1 MTKSVRSSRS
11 GKSSRSPVPQALTE
25 ELPLFPAD
33 GDAPAQPA
41 AAREAPRP
49 RASMDRSQFRDLL
62 RRCLGLERLS
72 LEELVQ
78 VAEEEGKT
86 LRGYA
91 QDYRSGTRSGCMT
104 TVSHPRDGIGSSECR
119 LSHASPIVW
128 KLRIEAVASEREG
141 GASEP
146 FCMTARAWMGP
157 SHIGPALPFLLVHAG
172 CVPDLEPGD
181 DIFASVAFVAHT
193 VKLFEAGDMQGRSF
207 GLEALS
213 PDGLKAGGEDPERL
227 AVRLLAPALGIPER
241 TNEIVASSA
250 FGPIAVAHPLG
261 YQETKA
267 LSELIGSEAENG
279 AVLEA
284 EGWLVADL
292 AAGERAGGAQ
302 YDLESLCRYL
312 RARLSRGDLEGAG
325 AVLSKSVVLEA
336 VGAEPVCGKAPVAER
351 LGALLQAEGEGAATE
366 VVFVRQGAGGEA
378 QRTLGLADRG
388 GKLRKAIRIE
398 LGEGPLISKL
408 SLEEPSGTD
417 FLVCRS
423 LAEWQG
429 AATEA
434 PEALEV
440 EACGSPSQ
448 GRAFARV
455 TGEWWRFKTLGNEA
469 PAPLGAEATAKKV
482 EAVPLAL
489 PLSGQRDWRGGK
501 RWEAVKLAC
510 GIALPGREAEVRV
523 LALKVPE
530 VLEDRAPVVGDAVLL
545 GDGWAAPLGVCLT
558 DRAHESRPPEVGAR
572 WFAELF
578 AIARAGT
585 CKRVERLAGEE
596 AGYAQLTDTTGRL
609 CGRVLAVSRFRVE
622 GRECYR
628 MRTSLFSGRGAA
640 DVQVELYAACEEFEG
655 ELRAGEVF
663 EAEVQLFARF
673 VGPAEKPFGS
683 GLGPTYSRTRF
694 LELVRRSAERC
705 AAGQLDPRL
714 MPLEKVFEAKV
725 DRLDVFLDAV
735 LTGAAGPVVYRELL
749 WWRGILYRLS
759 CSNKEPL
766 GSPVFDALK
775 QTGVSVVEAKEEMQH
790 WARYYS
796 PRWLALRPGAR
807 IVTEAPE
814 HEEAIAKL
822 LPSLASPAAFFDPE
836 GRLAKEKARFEASLE
851 KATLWGHDVQRSCV
865 NGAIAVI
872 DGMAAVHEDPV
883 ERACADRPWE
893 PRAAILRLL
902 GVARQGNSS

>member
-1 MTKSVRSSRS
+1 MTKSARSSRS
-11 GKSSRSPVPQALTE
+11 GKSSRSSAPQAFTE
-25 ELPLFPAD
+25 ELSLFPVDAD
-33 GDAPAQPA
+33 DPAEPVV
-41 AAREAPRP
+41 REAPRP
-49 RASMDRSQFRDLL
+49 RAGVDRNQFRNLL
-62 RRCLGLERLS
+62 QRCLGLERLS

-86 LRGYA
+86 LRGYV

-104 TVSHPRDGIGSSECR
+104 TVSHPRDGVGSSECR
-119 LSHASPIVW
+119 LSHASPVVW
-128 KLRIEAVASEREG
+128 KLRIGDVASEREG
-141 GASEP
+141 GSSEP

-157 SHIGPALPFLLVHAG
+157 ARVGSELPFLLVHAG
-172 CVPDLEPGD
+172 CVPDLEPGED
-181 DIFASVAFVAHT
+181 VFASVAFVAHT
-193 VKLFEAGDMQGRSF
+193 IKLFEARDVQGRSF
-207 GLEALS
+207 GLEPLS

-241 TNEIVASSA
+241 TNEIVASTA
-250 FGPIAVAHPLG
+250 FGPLAVAHPLG

-325 AVLSKSVVLEA
+325 AVLSENVVLEA
-336 VGAEPVCGKAPVAER
+336 AGAEPVCGKAAVAER
-351 LGALLQAEGEGAATE
+351 LGALLRAGGEGEALD

-378 QRTLGLADRG
+378 QRALGLADRG
-388 GKLRKAIRIE
+388 GKLRKVIRIE

-408 SLEEPSGTD
+408 SLEEPAGTD

-429 AATEA
+429 AATGV
-434 PEALEV
+434 PEEFEC
-440 EACGSPSQ
+440 EACGRPSQ
-448 GRAFARV
+448 SRAFARV

-469 PAPLGAEATAKKV
+469 PAPLGAEASVKKG
-482 EAVPLAL
+482 EKVPLAL
-489 PLSGQRDWRGGK
+489 PLAGQRDWRGGK
-501 RWEAVKLAC
+501 RWEAVKLAR
-510 GIALPGREAEVRV
+510 GIALPGREAEVRI
-523 LALKVPE
+523 LALKAPE
-530 VLEDRAPVVGDAVLL
+530 MLEDLAPVVGDAVLL
-545 GDGWAAPLGVCLT
+545 GEGWPVPLGVCLT
-558 DRAHESRPPEVGAR
+558 DRAHEPWSVEAGAR

-585 CKRVERLAGEE
+585 CRRMERLAGEE
-596 AGYAQLTDTTGRL
+596 AGYAPLTDTTGRL
-609 CGRVLAVSRFRVE
+609 CGRVLAVSRFWDG
-622 GRECYR
+622 GRDCYR
-628 MRTSLFSGRGAA
+628 MRTSLFSGREVP

-663 EAEVQLFARF
+663 EAAVQFFARF
-673 VGPAEKPFGS
+673 AGPAEKPFGS

-694 LELVRRSAERC
+694 LELVRRSAKRC

-714 MPLEKVFEAKV
+714 VPLEKVFEAKV

-749 WWRGILYRLS
+749 WWRGVLYRLS

-766 GSPVFDALK
+766 GTPVFDALK
-775 QTGVSVVEAKEEMQH
+775 QTGVPVVEAKEVMQH

-796 PRWLALRPGAR
+796 PRWLALRPGVR

-814 HEEAIAKL
+814 HEEVIAKL

-836 GRLAKEKARFEASLE
+836 GKLAKEKARFEASLE
-851 KATLWGHDVQRSCV
+851 KATLWGHDVRRSRV

-893 PRAAILRLL
+893 TRTAILRSL
-902 GVARQGNSS
+902 GVGRFDDSQG